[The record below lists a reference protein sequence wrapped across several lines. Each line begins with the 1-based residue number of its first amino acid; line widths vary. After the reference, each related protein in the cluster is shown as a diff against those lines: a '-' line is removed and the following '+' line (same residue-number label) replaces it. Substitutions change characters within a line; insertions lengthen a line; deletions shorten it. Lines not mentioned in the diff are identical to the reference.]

1 MRGFASTVIY
11 VAVAAAAATA
21 LSPARSG
28 DAAPED
34 IPYPCFEALLRYC
47 AGTFGTNCTYC
58 AGRYQFPLQRA
69 RCRPADINEACT
81 DNLLRQFS
89 LTLDND
95 GIDDQIRDFTYQ
107 LVTYGNASDPGNL
120 QPVRPGAPMCFDAS
134 DDPDSNY
141 FILGT
146 HAVWNTGGRVRVDQ
160 SLLQF
165 RLTDI
170 HDPNDAV
177 TIDTGWWDNI
187 NATNMTAC
195 ENNGDGCVA
204 LGPAV
209 TTTTVTVRHEP
220 RPHHL
225 TLVPFPCCCSR
236 TAASSPPSPDAA
248 PVWLQPYGTID
259 VGGGWQVTYNGLC
272 GHHHGPDD
280 EDDDDDADQLP

>member
-28 DAAPED
+28 DDAPED

-209 TTTTVTVRHEP
+209 TTTTVT
-220 RPHHL
+220 
-225 TLVPFPCCCSR
+225 
-236 TAASSPPSPDAA
+236 
-248 PVWLQPYGTID
+248 PYGTID

-280 EDDDDDADQLP
+280 EDDEDDADQLP